1 MSIARTTINGFAC
14 AFLCLLLTACMGTIE
29 QNLEKAE
36 IEARGDTYEPA
47 ITGEQIPPIEAKPQI
62 RASSAASLSRL
73 GFTPVDGLPKA
84 MEGRL
89 SESLRRAAFRR
100 NMFLVPNGD
109 RTQTHIVKGYV
120 SLTNNSLGTVIVYIW
135 DVSANNGS
143 AVQRIS
149 GQVLAPNGDGT
160 WNSIDKQALDTLAV
174 NSMESII
181 QWLNQKLASQSINQS
196 TNTPFV
202 PPVFQ

>member
-1 MSIARTTINGFAC
+1 
-14 AFLCLLLTACMGTIE
+14 MGTIE

-36 IEARGDTYEPA
+36 TEARGDVYEPA
-47 ITGEQIPPIEAKPQI
+47 ATAQDIPHIEAKPQI

-73 GFTPVDGLPKA
+73 GFTPVDGLPKS
-84 MEGRL
+84 MDGSL
-89 SESLRRAAFRR
+89 SQSLRRAAFRR

-109 RTQTHIVKGYV
+109 RTQTHIVKGYL

-135 DVSANNGS
+135 DVSANDGS
-143 AVQRIS
+143 APHRIS

-160 WNSIDKQALDTLAV
+160 WRSIDQQTMDTLAV

-181 QWLNQKLASQSINQS
+181 KWLNQKLASQTTS
-196 TNTPFV
+196 TNSNTPFV